1 MSSARRQRTIKTSP
15 ATPTGRGKNRLRT
28 KQAQILALLKRQT
41 GASLQTITKATGW
54 QPHSVR
60 AALTGLRKRGLVI
73 SRSKDASG
81 ITIYHLDVGGT
92 S

>member
-1 MSSARRQRTIKTSP
+1 MSSARRQKTIKTTP
-15 ATPTGRGKNRLRT
+15 ATPTSRGKNRGRT
-28 KQAQILALLKRQT
+28 KQARILALLRRQT
-41 GASLQTITKATGW
+41 GASIQTLTKETGW

-60 AALTGLRKRGLVI
+60 AALTGLRNRGLAI
-73 SRSKDASG
+73 NRSKDASG